1 MPNLLLIAF
10 YYHVAEVNEV
20 PMIYIVV
27 RNGFYYI
34 PYSLM
39 SASLPGLADGSN
51 SFP

>member
-10 YYHVAEVNEV
+10 YYHVAELNEV
-20 PMIYIVV
+20 TMIYISWSETDSII
-27 RNGFYYI
+27 YHT
-34 PYSLM
+34 LM